1 MTTYP
6 DSAYNP
12 VMDFYNTLPTKLK
25 PKAQK
30 VLGDFAKRY
39 KQGEA
44 PPDEM
49 LHSLEALTNSSTD
62 DLEAKTHA
70 AHAEMAATK
79 TVSKSGNYIIWGLGG
94 LATALASYAA
104 PVLGAFALATTALTL
119 YGANRLE
126 PKLAEKKH

>member
-1 MTTYP
+1 MTTYQ

-12 VMDFYNTLPTKLK
+12 VMDFYNTLPAELK

-39 KQGEA
+39 KQGES

-49 LHSLEALTNSSTD
+49 IHSLKALAHSSTD

-70 AHAEMAATK
+70 AHAEMAAPK
-79 TVSKSGNYIIWGLGG
+79 TSSFSPRFKAGLG
-94 LATALASYAA
+94 LAAIVTFMAIAASGIPAMPYM
-104 PVLGAFALATTALTL
+104 PPPL
-119 YGANRLE
+119 Y
-126 PKLAEKKH
+126 